1 MIKENRIKNNYTQEQ
16 LSEILGMSTRQ
27 LQRIEKH
34 ESETRIK
41 TLKKIIDVL
50 KIPDKEIIEYIHKM

>member
-34 ESETRIK
+34 EDETRIN
-41 TLKKIIDVL
+41 TLKRIIAVL
-50 KIPDKEIIEYIHKM
+50 NIPDEEIVEYMRKM

>member
-27 LQRIEKH
+27 IQRIDKKQAQ
-34 ESETRIK
+34 TRIK

-50 KIPDKEIIEYIHKM
+50 NIPDEEIIEYIHKI